1 MAELSGINE
10 TVIRLTP
17 EAPLIGLHGTVDS
30 KGINQLG
37 LILLDAT
44 DPTCQTSHNEMF
56 LDPYADM
63 NQSGDDTEIESSITR
78 EERARAEAP
87 E

>member
-17 EAPLIGLHGTVDS
+17 EAPLIGFHGTTDS
-30 KGINQLG
+30 HGLNQLG

-44 DPTCQTSHNEMF
+44 DPTCQTSHSDMF
-56 LDPYADM
+56 LDPYFDM
-63 NQSGDDTEIESSITR
+63 NQFGGDTEIESSITR
-78 EERARAEAP
+78 EERARA
-87 E
+87 